1 MQRAEFYTGEPVE
14 PSDLWFRDQF
24 IDQIWEK
31 LGRQHVLISAPRRT
45 GKTSVMNHLANT
57 PREGYLV
64 V

>member
-31 LGRQHVLISAPRRT
+31 LRRQHIQSLD
-45 GKTSVMNHLANT
+45 N
-57 PREGYLV
+57 
-64 V
+64 